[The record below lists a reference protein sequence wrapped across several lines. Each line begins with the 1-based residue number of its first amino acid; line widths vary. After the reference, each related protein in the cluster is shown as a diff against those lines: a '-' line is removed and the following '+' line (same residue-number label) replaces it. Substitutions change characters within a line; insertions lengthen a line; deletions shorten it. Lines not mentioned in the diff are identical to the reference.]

1 MLYCFKNA
9 IDVRVT
15 WAPYEYILR
24 LKLFNNMQAS
34 EKKKKLLQTSFT
46 AGLKE
51 NFCFNIKYKL

>member
-24 LKLFNNMQAS
+24 LKLFNMQAS
-34 EKKKKLLQTSFT
+34 EEKKTPPDKTSFT

-51 NFCFNIKYKL
+51 NFCFNIKYQL